1 MEQRAYPRRP
11 IVTLCRISRA
21 GAQTCEGS
29 TENIS
34 RNGIMLQLPSRDFH
48 QEPLRSGDC
57 VTLEIVFA
65 QELALR
71 PQISLL
77 PRYGRV
83 CLTGT
88 GRYAEHRGLGAAH
101 EIL

>member
-21 GAQTCEGS
+21 GSQACEGS

-48 QEPLRSGDC
+48 QEPLQSGLISEEKAKINALCKYLKPKVDTDN
-57 VTLEIVFA
+57 VTVM
-65 QELALR
+65 
-71 PQISLL
+71 
-77 PRYGRV
+77 
-83 CLTGT
+83 
-88 GRYAEHRGLGAAH
+88 
-101 EIL
+101 